1 MPYER
6 QKIIEVFYKGTR
18 VGEGR
23 IDLYLGGEVVVELKT
38 VEQLNQ
44 KHMAQVIS
52 YLKATKRP
60 LGLLVNFHEFLLK
73 NGLKRILYS

>member
-1 MPYER
+1 M
-6 QKIIEVFYKGTR
+6 
-18 VGEGR
+18 
-23 IDLYLGGEVVVELKT
+23 ELKT